1 MATKRKLRGPP
12 AKQLSTV
19 IRCLSRT
26 RRSMRYDRYLA
37 AGRPISSGAA
47 EGACRHLAKDRME
60 LTGVHWCVK
69 GAQATLELRATH
81 LDGDWEAFQG
91 HCAEE
96 EQHKLSPYLPL
107 VHQ

>member
-1 MATKRKLRGPP
+1 
-12 AKQLSTV
+12 
-19 IRCLSRT
+19 
-26 RRSMRYDRYLA
+26 MRYDRYLA

-69 GAQATLELRATH
+69 GAQATLELRATY